1 MIRQQWTAMLAK
13 LTAPMSAPVAAK
25 ALADMLPMLDD
36 IPDSAF
42 TLASL
47 EHVASQCERVPTYRE
62 LREHLG
68 DWSKAHPPVLPP
80 SRALP
85 APSSKRDREEEDRQ
99 FWNTIT
105 PQQLR
110 EKTAEIDA
118 MTGPMAVVVRDA
130 LRRSYVFGLTRYAS
144 HRLGWLPP
152 HWLPREPTEP
162 TPLAAEPET
171 QPRPKP
177 SYLTPEQLATLRK
190 PKAAA

>member
-1 MIRQQWTAMLAK
+1 MLAK

-25 ALADMLPMLDD
+25 ALADMLPLFED
-36 IPDSAF
+36 IPDDAF
-42 TLASL
+42 TLESL

-68 DWSKAHPPVLPP
+68 DWAKAHPPVLPP
-80 SRALP
+80 SRAVQ
-85 APSSKRDREEEDRQ
+85 APSGERNPEEEDRQ

-105 PQQLR
+105 SQQLR

-118 MTGPMAVVVRDA
+118 MTGPMATVVRDA
-130 LRRSYVFGLTRYAS
+130 LRRSYVNGLTRYAP

-152 HWLPREPTEP
+152 HWLPREPTDP
-162 TPLAAEPET
+162 TPLPVEPEP
-171 QPRPKP
+171 QRPRPKP
-177 SYLTPEQLATLRK
+177 SHFTPEQLAALRK